1 MKNTLRIGAIAAAS
15 ALALAACSSAPKDEP
30 TGTSAAPSTTTATT
44 SAAPSIDYKACM
56 VSDAGGFNDGSFNQS
71 GFEGLK
77 RAAADLGINTA
88 TAESNSVDQ
97 YAPNIDAMVA
107 ANCNLI
113 ITVGFALSQAT
124 VDAALAN
131 PGISF
136 AIVDD
141 LADNNFD
148 GTTDAPNIKPLTFA
162 TDQAAYLAGYAS
174 ASATKTG
181 TIATFGG
188 VAYPS
193 VTIFMDGFLAG
204 AQAYNKDN
212 SKTVN
217 VLGWNGKDGS
227 FTGDFEDQ
235 SKGQTTTQGFIDQG
249 ADIILPVAG
258 PVGGGAA
265 AAAQAA
271 GNTWIVG
278 VDADWTVTYPQ
289 YKDIILTSILKNIGN
304 SVYDTITQAVSSS
317 GIDYTPYVGTLKNG
331 GVGIAPFADGT
342 VSADVQTKLADLT
355 KGIIAGTVD
364 VKPAAS

>member
-15 ALALAACSSAPKDEP
+15 ALALAACSSAPKAEP
-30 TGTSAAPSTTTATT
+30 TGSTAAAPTT
-44 SAAPSIDYKACM
+44 SAAATVDYKACM
-56 VSDAGGFNDGSFNQS
+56 VSDAGGFDDGSFNQS
-71 GFEGLK
+71 GFEGLQ
-77 RAAADLGINTA
+77 RAKADLHITVA

-97 YAPNIDAMVA
+97 YAPNIEAMVA

-124 VDAALAN
+124 VDAAIAN
-131 PGISF
+131 PDISF

-141 LADNNFD
+141 LADNDFN

-162 TDQAAYLAGYAS
+162 TDQAAFLAGYAS

-181 TIATFGG
+181 TLATFGG

-193 VTIFMDGFLAG
+193 VTIFMNGFLAG
-204 AQAYNKDN
+204 ANAYNKDAGK
-212 SKTVN
+212 SVS
-217 VLGWNGKDGS
+217 VLGWDGTNGQ

-235 SKGQTTTQGFIDQG
+235 SKGQTVTQGFIDQG
-249 ADIILPVAG
+249 ADIVLPVAG

-289 YKDIILTSILKNIGN
+289 YKAIILTSILKNIGN
-304 SVYDTITQAVSSS
+304 SVYDTIKEAVSPT
-317 GIDYTPYVGTLKNG
+317 GMTYTAYVGTLENG

-355 KGIIAGTVD
+355 KGIIAGTV
-364 VKPAAS
+364 KTTPGA

>member
-1 MKNTLRIGAIAAAS
+1 MKNTLRFGAIAAAS

-30 TGTSAAPSTTTATT
+30 TSSATGAPTT
-44 SAAPSIDYKACM
+44 SAAAMLDYKACM
-56 VSDAGGFNDGSFNQS
+56 VSDAGGFDDGSFNQS

-77 RAAADLGINTA
+77 RAAADLGIDTA
-88 TAESNSVDQ
+88 TAESNADTEF
-97 YAPNIDAMVA
+97 APNIAAMIEA
-107 ANCNLI
+107 KCDLI

-131 PGISF
+131 PDVSF

-141 LADNNFD
+141 LADNDFN
-148 GTTDAPNIKPLTFA
+148 GTTDAPNVKPLTFQ

-174 ASATKTG
+174 ASVSKTG
-181 TIATFGG
+181 TVATFGG

-204 AQAYNKDN
+204 ANAYNTDN
-212 SKTVN
+212 GTAVS
-217 VLGWNGKDGS
+217 VLGWNGKDGA
-227 FTGDFEDQ
+227 FTGDFNDL
-235 SKGQTTTQGFIDQG
+235 SKGQTTAQGFIDQK

-265 AAAQAA
+265 AAAQGAP
-271 GNTWIVG
+271 GTWIVG
-278 VDADWTVTYPQ
+278 VDADWTVTYPE

-304 SVYDTITQAVSSS
+304 SVYDTITEAVSPAGMSF
-317 GIDYTPYVGTLKNG
+317 TPYVGTLENG
-331 GVGIAPFADGT
+331 GVGVAPFADGT
-342 VSADVQTKLADLT
+342 VSADVEAKLAELT

-364 VKPAAS
+364 VKPAA

>member
-15 ALALAACSSAPKDEP
+15 ALALAACSSAPKAEP
-30 TGTSAAPSTTTATT
+30 TGSSAAAPTT
-44 SAAPSIDYKACM
+44 SAAPTNDYKACM
-56 VSDAGGFNDGSFNQS
+56 VSDAGGFDDGSFNQS

-88 TAESNSVDQ
+88 TAESNSEDQ

-131 PGISF
+131 PTISF

-148 GTTDAPNIKPLTFA
+148 GKTDAPNIKPLTFQ
-162 TDQAAYLAGYAS
+162 TDQAAFLAGYAA

-181 TIATFGG
+181 TISTFGG
-188 VAYPS
+188 KPYPS

-204 AQAYNKDN
+204 AQEYNKDN
-212 SKTVN
+212 GKSVS
-217 VLGWNGKDGS
+217 VLGWDGKNGS
-227 FTGDFEDQ
+227 FTGDFDDQ
-235 SKGQTTTQGFIDQG
+235 SKGQTMAQGFIDQG

-278 VDADWTVTYPQ
+278 VDADWTVTYPE

-304 SVYDTITQAVSSS
+304 SVYDTIKEAVSPS
-317 GIDYTPYVGTLKNG
+317 GMSFTPYVGTLANN
-331 GVGIAPFADGT
+331 GVGIAPFADGA
-342 VSADVQTKLADLT
+342 VSADVQAKLADLT
-355 KGIIAGTVD
+355 KGIIAGTV
-364 VKPAAS
+364 KTTPGA

>member
-15 ALALAACSSAPKDEP
+15 ALALAACASAPKAVS
-30 TGTSAAPSTTTATT
+30 TGTSAAPTA
-44 SAAPSIDYKACM
+44 SAAARTIDYKACM
-56 VSDAGGFNDGSFNQS
+56 VSDDGGFDDGSSNQS
-71 GFEGLK
+71 GFEGLQ
-77 RAAADLGINTA
+77 RAKADLHINTA

-113 ITVGFALSQAT
+113 ITVGFNLSAAT
-124 VDAALAN
+124 VTAALAN
-131 PGISF
+131 PKISF
-136 AIVDD
+136 AIIDD

-148 GTTDAPNIKPLTFA
+148 GKTDAPNIKPLTFA
-162 TDQAAYLAGYAS
+162 TDQAAFLAGYAS

-188 VAYPS
+188 IAYPA
-193 VTIFMDGFLAG
+193 VTILMNGFLAG
-204 AQAYNKDN
+204 ADAYNKDA
-212 SKTVN
+212 SKSVH
-217 VLGWNGKDGS
+217 VLGWDGTKTTGA
-227 FTGDFEDQ
+227 FTGDFQDK

-271 GNTWIVG
+271 GKTWIVG
-278 VDADWTVTYPQ
+278 VDADWTVTYPE
-289 YKDIILTSILKNIGN
+289 YKNIILTSILKNIGN
-304 SVYDTITQAVSSS
+304 SVYDTIKEAVSPA
-317 GIDYTPYVGTLKNG
+317 GMTYMPYVGTLKNG

-355 KGIIAGTVD
+355 KGIIAGTV
-364 VKPAAS
+364 KTTPGG

>member
-15 ALALAACSSAPKDEP
+15 ALALAACSSAPKTEP
-30 TGTSAAPSTTTATT
+30 TGSSAAPTT
-44 SAAPSIDYKACM
+44 SAAAKTIDYKACM
-56 VSDAGGFNDGSFNQS
+56 VSDAGGFDDGSFNQS

-77 RAAADLGINTA
+77 RAAADLHINTA
-88 TAESNSVDQ
+88 TAESNSSDQ
-97 YAPNIDAMVA
+97 FAPNIDAMVA

-113 ITVGFALSQAT
+113 ITVGYALSQAT

-131 PGISF
+131 PKISF

-141 LADNNFD
+141 LADNDFN
-148 GTTDAPNIKPLTFA
+148 GKTDAPNVKPLTFA

-193 VTIFMDGFLAG
+193 VTIFMNGFLAG
-204 AQAYNKDN
+204 ANAYNKDA
-212 SKTVN
+212 SKSVH
-217 VLGWNGKDGS
+217 VLGWDGTDTTGA
-227 FTGDFEDQ
+227 FTGDFEDK

-271 GNTWIVG
+271 GKTWIVG
-278 VDADWTVTYPQ
+278 VDADWTVTYPE

-304 SVYDTITQAVSSS
+304 SVYDTIKEAVSPA
-317 GIDYTPYVGTLKNG
+317 GMTYTPYVGTLKNG

-355 KGIIAGTVD
+355 KGIIAGTV
-364 VKPAAS
+364 KTTPGA

>member
-15 ALALAACSSAPKDEP
+15 ALALAACSSAPATVS
-30 TGTSAAPSTTTATT
+30 TGTSAAPTT
-44 SAAPSIDYKACM
+44 SAAANIDYKACM
-56 VSDAGGFNDGSFNQS
+56 VSDAGGFDDGSFNQS
-71 GFEGLK
+71 GFEGLQ
-77 RAAADLGINTA
+77 RAKADLHINTA
-88 TAESNSVDQ
+88 TAESNSADQ
-97 YAPNIDAMVA
+97 YAPNIAAMVA

-131 PGISF
+131 PTISF

-148 GTTDAPNIKPLTFA
+148 GTTDAPNIKPLTFQ

-188 VAYPS
+188 IAYPS

-204 AQAYNKDN
+204 ADAYNKDAGK
-212 SKTVN
+212 SVS
-217 VLGWNGKDGS
+217 VLGWDGANGQ
-227 FTGDFEDQ
+227 FTGDFDDL
-235 SKGQTTTQGFIDQG
+235 SKGQTAAQAFIDQG

-278 VDADWTVTYPQ
+278 VDADWTVTYPA

-304 SVYDTITQAVSSS
+304 SVYDTIKEAVSPA
-317 GIDYTPYVGTLKNG
+317 GMTYTPYVGTLANG

-342 VSADVQTKLADLT
+342 VSADVQAKLADLT
-355 KGIIAGTVD
+355 KGIIAGTI
-364 VKPAAS
+364 KTTPGA